1 MNRHTNYGRNFIAQ
15 MDNFQDVV
23 RVFKHL
29 VHIQYGRRKEAMS
42 ELRQIENYFDL
53 PEWDDV
59 PDLDKIKVYEEGWR
73 QLIEEG
79 YDN

>member
-1 MNRHTNYGRNFIAQ
+1 

-29 VHIQYGRRKEAMS
+29 VHLAYNRRKEAMS

-79 YDN
+79 YDNSRETADLLDDD